1 MTERKITV
9 KGFVKKAS
17 AAKSATAFLSQYR
30 EYLTTG
36 EVATITSP
44 ILDKIDNGDLVPT
57 AGLNEITNAVFAHMM
72 VMNIRKAEASIEAA
86 NEPAVTKPVVARI
99 VDSRGEELHID
110 SFHLGQDAERWVD
123 NRLYAGTPGSHG
135 EVIHTKIILKGKPAT
150 TIITRED
157 SIARILKKPRGA
169 ATKRMS
175 ASSGRLGFGVKVR
188 NSHASFSRG

>member
-17 AAKSATAFLSQYR
+17 AAKSALAFISQYR
-30 EYLTTG
+30 EYLTSG

-44 ILDKIDNGDLVPT
+44 ILDKIDNGELVPT

-72 VMNIRKAEASIEAA
+72 VMDLQKAEASIEAA

-99 VDSRGEELHID
+99 VDSRGEELHSD

-135 EVIHTKIILKGKPAT
+135 EVIHTKIFLKGVPAT

-157 SIARILKKPRGA
+157 SIARILKKPRA
-169 ATKRMS
+169 SATKRVGV
-175 ASSGRLGFGVKVR
+175 ASGKLGFGVKAKQ
-188 NSHASFSRG
+188 SHSSFSRG